1 MNAPFRIATDAPG
14 LDIGLLGYRERAVL
28 RILDRAEAA
37 TPRQLAILVY
47 GHRRIAQRRL
57 LRLWRA
63 GLLERT
69 IVPHAQRGGAELAYR
84 LSDRARRRL
93 GDAATRTRGSNR
105 LGHTL
110 DVVETI
116 CSLITANGDPRLAS
130 PVRLWLDEPNAAA
143 VLGTPPFPD
152 GVVVLE
158 ADGRSGVICL
168 EIDEATQRRAV
179 IEAKLGGYGGL
190 FAAHPSWSLLFVV
203 PSRNRARWLRA
214 VASHVDE
221 IVASRAWVTTL
232 PTLRAHQLDAR
243 VWALAIDATATV
255 HGLARRDDVRP
266 GGAAVG
272 SEAWLRLLGE
282 GGIEDVDGALRL
294 ARQTRDECLPDRG

>member
-1 MNAPFRIATDAPG
+1 MNTPFRIATDAPG
-14 LDIGLLGYRERAVL
+14 LDIGLLGYRDRAVL

-37 TPRQLAILVY
+37 TPRQLAMLVY

-57 LRLWRA
+57 LRLWQA
-63 GLLERT
+63 GLLERA

-93 GDAATRTRGSNR
+93 GDTATRTRGSNR

-110 DVVETI
+110 DVVDTL
-116 CSLITANGDPRLAS
+116 CSLVTGNGDPRLAS

-143 VLGTPPFPD
+143 VLGTPPYPD

-158 ADGRSGVICL
+158 VGARSGVILL

-179 IEAKLGGYGGL
+179 IEAKLGGYGRL
-190 FAAHPSWSLLFVV
+190 FEVHPSWCLLFVV
-203 PSRNRARWLRA
+203 PSANRARWLRT
-214 VASHVDE
+214 VATEVDE
-221 IVASRAWVTTL
+221 AVASRAWVAPL
-232 PTLRAHQLDAR
+232 STLRAHHLDAEVR
-243 VWALAIDATATV
+243 ALAGGRTV
-255 HGLARRDDVRP
+255 TLRGLAHSSDGRR
-266 GGAAVG
+266 GAAPVG

-282 GGIEDVDGALRL
+282 GGIEDLDGVLW
-294 ARQTRDECLPDRG
+294 

>member
-1 MNAPFRIATDAPG
+1 MSAPFRTANDAPG
-14 LDIGLLGYRERAVL
+14 LDIVLLHYRDRAVL

-57 LRLWRA
+57 LRLWQA
-63 GLLERT
+63 GLLERA
-69 IVPHAQRGGAELAYR
+69 IVAHAQRGGAELAYR

-116 CSLITANGDPRLAS
+116 CVLVAANGDPRLGS

-143 VLGTPPFPD
+143 VLGTPPYPD

-158 ADGRSGVICL
+158 VEGRSGVICL
-168 EIDEATQRRAV
+168 EVDEATQRRAV
-179 IEAKLGGYGGL
+179 IEAKLSGYRRL
-190 FAAHPSWSLLFVV
+190 FDAYPTWSLLFVV
-203 PSRNRARWLRA
+203 PSRNRARWLGTVAARVDGA
-214 VASHVDE
+214 VT
-221 IVASRAWVTTL
+221 SRAWV
-232 PTLRAHQLDAR
+232 ASLDALR
-243 VWALAIDATATV
+243 LLNVDAPIRALAGGETMSV
-255 HGLARRDDVRP
+255 RGLACSGD
-266 GGAAVG
+266 GGHDGVSVG
-272 SEAWLRLLGE
+272 TDAWLRLLGE
-282 GGIEDVDGALRL
+282 GGIEDVEDVLV
-294 ARQTRDECLPDRG
+294 